1 MEELWAEPAGGVR
14 LKRGGMRVIRW
25 MIYAMVYL
33 GSILMVYN
41 IYGFIRFARYVKAI
55 KTWNSGNS
63 ILHVPIALLICFL
76 LGYLAVG
83 LFGNPDIIM
92 AGILFGGSIF
102 VFIMYKLLSGIT
114 QRVIKSERLETELRV
129 AEESNR
135 AKTNFLASMSHEMRT
150 PMNAI
155 LGLDAI
161 ALQDGALTPQT
172 RDRLEKIDASAR
184 HLLDLIN
191 DVLDMNHIESDAMHL
206 REEPFQPRE
215 TVGLVSVLTQTQCR
229 EKRLSYASETS
240 GDLEQLCVGD
250 ALRVRQVLLSILDNA
265 VKYTPEGGS
274 VSFRAERLAGAD
286 DQHCTLRFT
295 VRDTGIGIDAGF
307 MPRLFES
314 FSQEDAS
321 ATNRFGGSGLGLA
334 IAKKLVDM
342 MGGSIDVESQKGAGS
357 TFTVT
362 IGFALAR
369 PAAAE
374 AADDADDTSLA
385 GLRVLIAEDIDINAE
400 LLTDLLDLE
409 DIVSERAVNGQEAVE
424 MFASHPEGY
433 YDAVLMDLRM
443 PVMDGLDATRAI
455 RALDRPDAKAIPVI
469 AVTANAFEEDVR
481 QTREA
486 GMNAHLSKPTD
497 TDLLYHTLR
506 KTLGEKREG

>member
-1 MEELWAEPAGGVR
+1 
-14 LKRGGMRVIRW
+14 MRVIRW

-41 IYGFIRFARYVKAI
+41 IYGFMRFARYVKAI

-63 ILHVPIALLICFL
+63 ILHIPIALLVCFL

-114 QRVIKSERLETELRV
+114 QRVVESERLEAELRV

-135 AKTNFLASMSHEMRT
+135 AKTSFLASMSHEMRT

-161 ALQDGALTPQT
+161 ALQDEALTPQT

-191 DVLDMNHIESDAMHL
+191 DVLDMNHIESDTMRLSA
-206 REEPFQPRE
+206 EPFQPRE

-229 EKRLSYASETS
+229 EKGLDYNCETS
-240 GDLEQLCVGD
+240 GDLDRLCIGD
-250 ALRVRQVLLSILDNA
+250 ALRVRQVLLSILENA

-274 VSFRAERLAGAD
+274 VSFRAEQLPGAD
-286 DQHCTLRFT
+286 DDHCTLRFT
-295 VRDTGIGIDAGF
+295 VRDTGIGIDEAF

-334 IAKKLVDM
+334 ITRKLVDM
-342 MGGSIDVESQKGAGS
+342 MGGSIGVKSQKGAGS

-362 IGFALAR
+362 IGFELAK
-369 PAAAE
+369 PADAE
-374 AADDADDTSLA
+374 ADFGSDDTSLA

-409 DIVSERAVNGQEAVE
+409 DIAAERASNGREAVE
-424 MFASHPEGY
+424 MFAGQPEGY

-455 RALDRPDAKAIPVI
+455 RALDRPDAKAIPII

-497 TDLLYHTLR
+497 SELLYDTLR
-506 KTLGEKREG
+506 KTLGGKRET

>member
-1 MEELWAEPAGGVR
+1 ME
-14 LKRGGMRVIRW
+14 RGGMRVIRW

-41 IYGFIRFARYVKAI
+41 IYGFMRFARYVKAI

-102 VFIMYKLLSGIT
+102 VFIMYKLLTGII
-114 QRVIKSERLETELRV
+114 QRVVESERLEAELRV

-161 ALQDGALTPQT
+161 ALQDEALTPQT
-172 RDRLEKIDASAR
+172 RDRLEKIDSSAR

-191 DVLDMNHIESDAMHL
+191 DVLDMNHIESDAVHL

-229 EKRLSYASETS
+229 EKGLNYESETS
-240 GDLEQLCVGD
+240 GDLEALCVGD

-274 VSFRAERLAGAD
+274 VSFRAERLPGAD
-286 DQHCTLRFT
+286 DRHCVLRFT
-295 VRDTGIGIDAGF
+295 VRDTGIGIDEGF

-342 MGGSIDVESQKGAGS
+342 MGGSIDVESKKGVGS

-362 IGFALAR
+362 IGFALAQV
-369 PAAAE
+369 AE
-374 AADDADDTSLA
+374 DKTDDADDTPLA

-400 LLTDLLDLE
+400 LLTDLLELE
-409 DIVSERAVNGQEAVE
+409 DIAAERASNGREAVE
-424 MFASHPEGY
+424 MFAAHPEGY

-497 TDLLYHTLR
+497 SDLLYHTLR
-506 KTLGEKREG
+506 KTLGGKRES

>member
-1 MEELWAEPAGGVR
+1 
-14 LKRGGMRVIRW
+14 MRVIRW

-55 KTWNSGNS
+55 KTWNSRNS
-63 ILHVPIALLICFL
+63 ILYIPIALLVCFL

-102 VFIMYKLLSGIT
+102 VFIMYKLLTGIT
-114 QRVIKSERLETELRV
+114 QRVVESERLEAELRV

-135 AKTNFLASMSHEMRT
+135 AKTSFLASMSHEMRT

-191 DVLDMNHIESDAMHL
+191 DVLDMNHIESDAMRL
-206 REEPFQPRE
+206 KEEPFQPRE

-229 EKRLSYASETS
+229 EKGLNYSCETS
-240 GDLEQLCVGD
+240 GDLDRLCVGD
-250 ALRVRQVLLSILDNA
+250 ALRVRQVLLSILGNA
-265 VKYTPEGGS
+265 VKYTQEGGS
-274 VSFRAERLAGAD
+274 VAFRAEQLPGTD

-295 VRDTGIGIDAGF
+295 VRDTGIGIDEAF

-342 MGGSIDVESQKGAGS
+342 MGGEIGVESQKGVGS

-362 IGFALAR
+362 IGFELAKQ
-369 PAAAE
+369 ADADAE
-374 AADDADDTSLA
+374 AADDTSLA

-400 LLTDLLDLE
+400 LLTDLLELE
-409 DIVSERAVNGQEAVE
+409 DIAAERAANGQEAVE
-424 MFASHPEGY
+424 MFAAHPEGY

-443 PVMDGLDATRAI
+443 PVLDGLDATRAI
-455 RALDRPDAKAIPVI
+455 RAMDRPDAKAIPVI

-486 GMNAHLSKPTD
+486 GMDAHLSKPTD
-497 TDLLYHTLR
+497 SELLYDTLR
-506 KTLGEKREG
+506 KTLVGKREH